1 MDHTIKIHICYAY
14 EDQEKDVLAD
24 SYNFA
29 LKEIWIPEIK
39 LLDQFDDWFG
49 WFYWEENESYHDRFS
64 LESSREIWEGSYQ
77 IINVKFCWIPQ
88 EKIDDFQDFFLKKL
102 RSYCVFVWKFEDRRF
117 LELRKQFFEEIY
129 EIEIK
134 IREIASFIF
143 FTRYFF
149 EDDLLKDID
158 INRHKISKKS
168 QLEKY
173 ENEFFYLNFWGYKDL
188 LKIRDLTEQEKNDIL
203 KESNSFKEYKD
214 GIIKRGI
221 TEGLYQD
228 FIESI
233 KEDLQK
239 VDNIRNSVMHYRAF
253 PSSSLDTYKEAKKR
267 LLEKIDNFKNQYW
280 KDIYGN
286 EDGLIPW
293 KYYEFTG
300 SHSFFIK
307 WKKYQLVKFH
317 GNDPVFMGENL
328 QEDWFKDVEAKIDW
342 KIWE

>member
-1 MDHTIKIHICYAY
+1 M
-14 EDQEKDVLAD
+14 
-24 SYNFA
+24 
-29 LKEIWIPEIK
+29 
-39 LLDQFDDWFG
+39 
-49 WFYWEENESYHDRFS
+49 
-64 LESSREIWEGSYQ
+64 
-77 IINVKFCWIPQ
+77 
-88 EKIDDFQDFFLKKL
+88 
-102 RSYCVFVWKFEDRRF
+102 
-117 LELRKQFFEEIY
+117 
-129 EIEIK
+129 
-134 IREIASFIF
+134 
-143 FTRYFF
+143 
-149 EDDLLKDID
+149 KDID

-188 LKIRDLTEQEKNDIL
+188 LKIRDLTEQEKNEIL

-239 VDNIRNSVMHYRAF
+239 IDNIRNSVMHYRAF
-253 PSSSLDTYKEAKKR
+253 PSSSLDAYKEARKR
-267 LLEKIDNFKNQYW
+267 LLEKVDNFKNQYW

-300 SHSFFIK
+300 NHSFFIK

-317 GNDPVFMGENL
+317 GGDPVFLGENW
-328 QEDWFKDVEAKIDW
+328 QEGWFKDVEAKIDW